1 MSTTPLIKIPQEQGG
16 TFYTFSSAAKDLTKG
31 FSNDNLKL
39 VFSKFVCLNI
49 PDIQPVH
56 PDGDPDEDHSKTTNF
71 VQLNS
76 ILGASGKNVSD
87 TQHMHR
93 NDMNM
98 AFAEHM
104 QNYMLNLEEM
114 ILSNEN
120 YDNTTHR
127 TVSERIFFKWLIE
140 TGAIRFRNAIYDTSN
155 TNKSEKSQE
164 NLINFVEAD
173 EQLEQYNGDAVNWD
187 KYNRVIQYIG
197 DIDIINNVDM
207 AGEAYSELY
216 INIPTE
222 VGKTPT
228 ILFESL
234 SDNNYGVDALGEGG
248 IIRNYNYDGNAEYIV
263 GRNSETEHSQGL
275 SIRAFYDEPRNNEY
289 ILGYRTTNNPGNLNI
304 NDDDNFYKS
313 GAIQTTDGHFKT
325 DFADDEI
332 DEKYTVLFA
341 NGEPDGESYRIT
353 RSKLDGIGID
363 FDESHYYKIVNNPQI
378 STFSEFNGGG
388 EAENFEFNA
397 VLVYYDVIDSATNRA
412 SARNLY
418 GILILDNVVTN
429 SVSAR
434 ENCMPDAYIQRY
446 PKFKPNKIT
455 GQNGNSYGFKI
466 NLRFDVAPGTSGV
479 HNIVNEY
486 NTFSMQVFS
495 EAMAQLQVATKIL
508 LQQRELVEKL
518 YNRILKLET
527 SYYNLANIN
536 LLEEKINKLEDIL
549 DANSAALD
557 NSDALTDLISKN
569 SDEIEKLKQKLT
581 DKGII

>member
-1 MSTTPLIKIPQEQGG
+1 MSTTPLIKTPQEQGG

-76 ILGASGKNVSD
+76 VLGASGKNLAD

-104 QNYMLNLEEM
+104 QNYILNLEEM

-140 TGAIRFRNAIYDTSN
+140 TGAIRFRNANDT
-155 TNKSEKSQE
+155 EKSKE
-164 NLINFVEAD
+164 ELINFVEAD
-173 EQLEQYNGDAVNWD
+173 EQLEQYNGDTVNWD
-187 KYNRVIQYIG
+187 KYNKVVKYIG

-216 INIPTE
+216 INVPTE

-228 ILFESL
+228 VLFESL
-234 SDNNYGVDALGEGG
+234 SDNNYGIDALGEGG

-263 GRNSETEHSQGL
+263 GRNSETEHPQGL

-289 ILGYRTTNNPGNLNI
+289 ILGYRATNNPGNLNI
-304 NDDDNFYKS
+304 NDDDNFYKA
-313 GAIQTTDGHFKT
+313 GPLQTTDDHFKT
-325 DFADDEI
+325 DFTDDEI

-341 NGEPDGESYRIT
+341 NGEPDGETYRVT

-378 STFSEFNGGG
+378 STFSEFNGTA
-388 EAENFEFNA
+388 EAESFEFNA

-418 GILILDNVVTN
+418 GILVLDNVVTN

-495 EAMAQLQVATKIL
+495 EAMAQMQIATKIL

>member
-1 MSTTPLIKIPQEQGG
+1 MSTTPLIKTPQEQGG

-56 PDGDPDEDHSKTTNF
+56 PDGDPDVDHSKTTNF
-71 VQLNS
+71 VQLNTV
-76 ILGASGKNVSD
+76 LGASGKNLAD

-104 QNYMLNLEEM
+104 QNYILNLEEM

-140 TGAIRFRNAIYDTSN
+140 TGAIRFRNANN
-155 TNKSEKSQE
+155 TEKSKE
-164 NLINFVEAD
+164 ELISFVEAD
-173 EQLEQYNGDAVNWD
+173 EQLEQYNGDTVNWD
-187 KYNRVIQYIG
+187 KYNKVVKYIG

-216 INIPTE
+216 INVPTE

-228 ILFESL
+228 VLFESL
-234 SDNNYGVDALGEGG
+234 SDNNYGIDALGEGG

-263 GRNSETEHSQGL
+263 GRNSETEHPQGL
-275 SIRAFYDEPRNNEY
+275 SIRAFYDEPRLNEY
-289 ILGYRTTNNPGNLNI
+289 ILGYRTTDNPGNLNI
-304 NDDDNFYKS
+304 NNDDNFYKS
-313 GAIQTTDGHFKT
+313 GAIQTTDDHFKT
-325 DFADDEI
+325 DFTDDEI
-332 DEKYTVLFA
+332 DEKYTILFA
-341 NGEPDGESYRIT
+341 NGEPDGESYRVT

-378 STFSEFNGGG
+378 STFSEFNGMD
-388 EAENFEFNA
+388 EAESFEFNA

-418 GILILDNVVTN
+418 GILVLDNVVTN

-495 EAMAQLQVATKIL
+495 EAMAQIQIATKIL
-508 LQQRELVEKL
+508 LQQRELIEKL

-557 NSDALTDLISKN
+557 HSDALTDLISKN

>member
-1 MSTTPLIKIPQEQGG
+1 MSTTPLIKTPQEQGG

-39 VFSKFVCLNI
+39 VFSKFVCLNL
-49 PDIQPVH
+49 PDFQPVH
-56 PDGDPDEDHSKTTNF
+56 PDGDHAEDESTKTTNYI
-71 VQLNS
+71 QLNT
-76 ILGASGKNVSD
+76 ILGASGKNLSD

-120 YDNTTHR
+120 YDNTTHT

-140 TGAIRFRNAIYDTSN
+140 TGAIRFRNATDKETTQPKY
-155 TNKSEKSQE
+155 TNFE
-164 NLINFVEAD
+164 EAD
-173 EQLEQYNGDAVNWD
+173 EALQNATGSQDIQDLNWD
-187 KYNRVIQYIG
+187 KYNRVVKYVG

-222 VGKTPT
+222 VGKTPD
-228 ILFESL
+228 ILFKSL
-234 SDNNYGVDALGEGG
+234 SDNNYGPNALDEGG
-248 IIRNYNYDGNAEYIV
+248 IIRNYDNENAEYIV
-263 GRNSETEHSQGL
+263 GRNSSTQHPQGL
-275 SIRAFYDEPRNNEY
+275 SIRAFYDEPRENEY
-289 ILGYRTTNNPGNLNI
+289 ILGYRDTEGAENGLNI
-304 NDDDNFYKS
+304 NDDTGLYKH
-313 GAIQTTDGHFKT
+313 GYAHFEDGKFKT
-325 DFADDEI
+325 SFEDNEI
-332 DEKYTVLFA
+332 DQKYTVLFA
-341 NGEPDGESYRIT
+341 NGEPDGESYRVT

-363 FDESHYYKIVNNPQI
+363 FDESHYYKIVNNPAI
-378 STFSEFNGGG
+378 STFSEFNGMA
-388 EAENFEFNA
+388 EAESFEFNA
-397 VLVYYDVIDSATNRA
+397 VLIYYDVIDSATNRA

-418 GILILDNVVTN
+418 GILVLDNVVTN
-429 SVSAR
+429 STSAR

-455 GQNGNSYGFKI
+455 GQNGNSFGFKI

-495 EAMAQLQVATKIL
+495 EAMAQMQVCARVL
-508 LQQRELVEKL
+508 LQQRELIEKL

-536 LLEEKINKLEDIL
+536 ILEERIDKLENSL
-549 DANSAALD
+549 NANSAALENTD
-557 NSDALTDLISKN
+557 SLTDLISKN
-569 SDEIEKLKQKLT
+569 ADEIEKLKQKLT
-581 DKGII
+581 EQGII

>member
-1 MSTTPLIKIPQEQGG
+1 MSTTPLIKTPQEQGG

-31 FSNDNLKL
+31 FSNDNFKL
-39 VFSKFVCLNI
+39 VFSQFVCLNI
-49 PDIQPVH
+49 PDFQPVH
-56 PDGDPDEDHSKTTNF
+56 PDGDPDQLNSKTTNY

-76 ILGASGKNVSD
+76 ILGASGKNLQD

-120 YDNTTHR
+120 YDNTTHK

-140 TGAIRFRNAIYDTSN
+140 TGAIRFRNATEN
-155 TNKSEKSQE
+155 ETTQE
-164 NLINFVEAD
+164 RYINFAEAD
-173 EQLEQYNGDAVNWD
+173 ERLEDYSEHGTFNFD
-187 KYNRVIQYIG
+187 KYNRVVKYIG

-234 SDNNYGVDALGEGG
+234 SDNNYGIDALGDGG
-248 IIRNYNYDGNAEYIV
+248 IIQSQDQTNGEYIV
-263 GRNSETEHSQGL
+263 GRNSETQHPQGL
-275 SIRAFYDEPRNNEY
+275 SIRAFYDEPRRNEY
-289 ILGYRTTNNPGNLNI
+289 ILGYRTTDNPGNLNI
-304 NDDDNFYKS
+304 NNDDNFYKS
-313 GAIQTTDGHFKT
+313 GGLDPQLTKFPVFD
-325 DFADDEI
+325 DDEI

-363 FDESHYYKIVNNPQI
+363 FDESHYTDIATDSKI
-378 STFSEFNGGG
+378 STFAEYNGSGK
-388 EAENFEFNA
+388 AESFEFNA

-486 NTFSMQVFS
+486 NTFSMQIFS
-495 EAMAQLQVATKIL
+495 EAMAQMQICTKVL
-508 LQQRELVEKL
+508 LQQRELIEKL
-518 YNRILKLET
+518 YDRILKLET

-536 LLEEKINKLEDIL
+536 LLEKKIDKLEDIL
-549 DANSAALD
+549 DANSAALE

-581 DKGII
+581 DKGVI